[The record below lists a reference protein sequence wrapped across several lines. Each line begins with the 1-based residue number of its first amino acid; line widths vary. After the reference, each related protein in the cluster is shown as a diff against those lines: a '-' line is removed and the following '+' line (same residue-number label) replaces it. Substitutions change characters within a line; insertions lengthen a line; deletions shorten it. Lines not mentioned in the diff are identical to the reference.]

1 MECNK
6 RIKSIGHSGRKSR
19 KNGKVPGV
27 IYGKGIENM
36 LFEISELEL
45 NEEILQNG
53 GHGFV
58 NINLEGENHKA
69 LIKEIQR
76 DPLTR
81 KLVHIDLEKISGD
94 KKITSYVPLN
104 FTGEESV
111 GKAGAV
117 LQKEK
122 NAVRVEC
129 TPDNLP
135 KSINIDI
142 TNGSVG
148 SVFRLSDVEVGEEI
162 SIIDDLNTVVAAISY
177 ERNTVSMDMAIN
189 EEQIKESKE
198 DKKKD

>member
-6 RIKSIGHSGRKSR
+6 RIKSVGHSGRKCR

-27 IYGKGIENM
+27 LYGKGITNL

-45 NEEILQNG
+45 NEEIAHNG

-58 NINLEGENHKA
+58 NVKLDGESHKA

-81 KLVHIDLEKISGD
+81 KVVHIDLEEVNGN
-94 KKITSYVPLN
+94 KKITSYVPLS
-104 FTGEESV
+104 FTGEDAVNKS
-111 GKAGAV
+111 GAV

-122 NAVRVEC
+122 KTVKVEC
-129 TPDNLP
+129 SPDNLP
-135 KSINIDI
+135 KSLNLNIA
-142 TNGSVG
+142 NGKVG
-148 SVFRLSDVEVGEEI
+148 SVYKLSDVEVGEEI
-162 SIIDDLNTVVAAISY
+162 SIIDDLNTVIAAISY

-189 EEQIKESKE
+189 EEQVREEREERKKE
-198 DKKKD
+198 